1 MLICKKVRRSPA
13 GIEVFKYDNTVCK
26 IRFYNRNIFQC
37 SISKNVNFA
46 NWRYLFSFVLV
57 GGGGEEFKKLKGFDK
72 RRVIFTRVLG
82 WPGGSQDTLS
92 VLVHLNN

>member
-13 GIEVFKYDNTVCK
+13 GIDNTVCK

-57 GGGGEEFKKLKGFDK
+57 GGVGEEFKKLEGFETLIK